1 MTAGLRA
8 DLYRF
13 DVTASDPAN
22 SGRDVEA
29 LLSPKFGMVLG
40 PWAST
45 EFYVN
50 GGFGFHSNDARGA
63 TITRDPITG
72 EPAERVT
79 PLARARGAEVG
90 LRSVRLRGLQ
100 TTLSLWRL
108 DLASELLYV
117 GDIGTTTATP
127 PTSRYGVEFANYARL
142 NRSLTLDAD
151 ISFSRARF
159 TAGEEEGGYVPGAV
173 DRVISSGLTVE
184 PVHRWLGSLRTAS
197 LRSACARG

>member
-108 DLASELLYV
+108 DLDSSCCMSETSGRQRRRRQPRATVSSLP
-117 GDIGTTTATP
+117 TT
-127 PTSRYGVEFANYARL
+127 
-142 NRSLTLDAD
+142 
-151 ISFSRARF
+151 
-159 TAGEEEGGYVPGAV
+159 
-173 DRVISSGLTVE
+173 RV
-184 PVHRWLGSLRTAS
+184 
-197 LRSACARG
+197 